1 MIEQFK
7 DCEEF
12 DKLLDT
18 YETSEGAN
26 TALEF
31 TKLDDHIKH
40 CKICQSND
48 AEMKKENEDV
58 LKYPKEGDMLFCF
71 CEHVNP
77 SGIGFD
83 SKSYKLYRRV
93 IRRKTF
99 LRRIKELNA
108 PGVLI
113 SIQEKMVRESELALF
128 EAPIQDQ
135 DLVNLLRVSEALT

>member
-1 MIEQFK
+1 MIEQFQ

-12 DKLLDT
+12 DKLLDA

-26 TALEF
+26 VALEF
-31 TKLDDHIKH
+31 KKIDDHIKH

-48 AEMKKENEDV
+48 EEMKKEDEDI
-58 LKYPKEGDMLFCF
+58 LKYPKEGDMLSCF

-77 SGIGFD
+77 LGISFD

-99 LRRIKELNA
+99 LRRAKELNA

-113 SIQEKMVRESELALF
+113 SIQERMVRESELALF